1 MIESLERQIYFQKNT
16 PLIDGV
22 VDLKKKHQVW
32 MSHADKV
39 ERIPNGF
46 ETIASTEVSVC
57 NNTKSKKQIFGV
69 QFHPEV
75 VHTKG
80 GKKIL
85 ENFVK
90 KICLCKKE
98 WSMKNFKIE
107 ILKEIKKKVGKN
119 KVICGLSGG
128 VDSTVTAV
136 LINKAIGKRLICVF
150 VDTGFMRKN
159 EELIESLFKK
169 NFDIK
174 LKVINASQIFLINLR
189 VKKIQR
195 KKKN

>member
-1 MIESLERQIYFQKNT
+1 M
-16 PLIDGV
+16 
-22 VDLKKKHQVW
+22 
-32 MSHADKV
+32 
-39 ERIPNGF
+39 
-46 ETIASTEVSVC
+46 SVC

-150 VDTGFMRKN
+150 VDTGFMRK
-159 EELIESLFKK
+159 K
-169 NFDIK
+169 
-174 LKVINASQIFLINLR
+174 
-189 VKKIQR
+189 
-195 KKKN
+195 